1 MTFTRALWI
10 VAGVLGGVL
19 SYVVCVGIFAGYPQ
33 YYTNVL
39 SIIGVAVLALTGGVA
54 WIIDERRFDADD

>member
-10 VAGVLGGVL
+10 VVGVLGGVL
-19 SYVVCVGIFAGYPQ
+19 SYSVCIGIFAGYPQ

-39 SIIGVAVLALTGGVA
+39 SIIGMVILALTGGVA
-54 WIIDERRFDADD
+54 WIIDERRIDDDG

>member
-10 VAGVLGGVL
+10 VVGVLGGVL
-19 SYVVCVGIFAGYPQ
+19 SYCVCVGIFTGYPQ

-39 SIIGVAVLALTGGVA
+39 SIIGMVVLALTGGVA
-54 WIIDERRFDADD
+54 WIIDERRIDADD